1 MGNRNTPFEVDLT
14 AVLVAQPSGA
24 TLSVGMLTGV
34 EYGVCGNTP
43 GEHLGYG
50 GIGWTATLVWA
61 RLRPAF
67 RVLVFLGR
75 AGWCL
80 LSTPIRLELVGTDG
94 TDGREI
100 MNVKSSAVSA
110 DPVAVAVRSLHA
122 MVDGDRADFDA
133 LYHPARRRPISGR
146 PRNPIGFRRRRSTCS
161 GWRGRSGVLG
171 VPDVQPRRAP
181 TRCEWLLPR

>member
-1 MGNRNTPFEVDLT
+1 M
-14 AVLVAQPSGA
+14 LVAQPSGA

-34 EYGVCGNTP
+34 GYGVCGNTP

-61 RLRPAF
+61 RLRLAS

-75 AGWCL
+75 AGWFL
-80 LSTPIRLELVGTDG
+80 PSTPIRLELVGTDG

-100 MNVKSSAVSA
+100 MNAKSSAVSA

-122 MVDGDRADFDA
+122 MVMGIE
-133 LYHPARRRPISGR
+133 PISTPCTT
-146 PRNPIGFRRRRSTCS
+146 PRAADRSRDGLATRWDS
-161 GWRGRSGVLG
+161 ADAGLPVQDGVG
-171 VPDVQPRRAP
+171 EAAR
-181 TRCEWLLPR
+181 